1 MSYGHTAHHP
11 VELKHESNSF
21 QLSPALK
28 KKIIISVLLA
38 HFLLIVL
45 PYLTSLIARWLKPPR
60 PKGMVV
66 KLLDGLP
73 GNPGKPAPSNPT
85 PAPTPEPPA
94 PQPTPVPVPQP
105 VVRPEPTI
113 NPIKVKPAPK
123 EPKININK
131 IKKIT
136 IKRPTPKPQP
146 ELKPLTPQQLS
157 KINETRNNDIYK
169 PQGKEADQTG
179 TITDPGN
186 RGGAADNNSYFDSV
200 GAYLYS
206 RWRQPSKTELGNRKP
221 SVTVSVSLDGNG
233 RILEARIISP
243 SGIRPMDNSVLELL
257 NNVKSLPKP
266 PDGPM
271 KFDIELAVDDE

>member
-1 MSYGHTAHHP
+1 MNYDQTVHHP
-11 VELKHESNSF
+11 TELKHEGRSF
-21 QLSPALK
+21 QLSRTLK

-85 PAPTPEPPA
+85 PAPIPEPPA
-94 PQPTPVPVPQP
+94 PQPTPVPQP
-105 VVRPEPTI
+105 VIRPEPTI
-113 NPIKVKPAPK
+113 KSISIKPPPK

-131 IKKIT
+131 IRKIT
-136 IKRPTPKPQP
+136 IKRPKPKPEPQ
-146 ELKPLTPQQLS
+146 LTPLTPQQLS
-157 KINETRNNDIYK
+157 KINEAKNNDIYK

-206 RWRQPSKTELGNRKP
+206 RWRHPSKTELGNRMP
-221 SVTVSVSLDGNG
+221 SVTISVSIDANG
-233 RILEARIISP
+233 RILSARILNA
-243 SGIRPMDNSVLELL
+243 SGIRPMDNSVQELL
-257 NNVKSLPKP
+257 SSLTSLPKP

-271 KFDIELAVDDE
+271 SFDIELVVEDE